1 MDFKGGKLARGQVDK
16 EYESI
21 EYGVLSIGR
30 GNNPAQRGAEDRRI
44 GGGRIFRSR
53 VSAVGSLVQV
63 FRFGYR
69 FRT

>member
-44 GGGRIFRSR
+44 GGEFIF
-53 VSAVGSLVQV
+53 G
-63 FRFGYR
+63 
-69 FRT
+69 